1 MNGISTKEE
10 EIDKKMT
17 QVLFAGFPQKIS
29 YKSRRVLQ
37 YPPSFNRLVHSFTI
51 FCIRKR
57 TRKNIK
63 ASIPF
68 STCYMKSG
76 ICCSHSEAYIM
87 LTLSK
92 KEEQQ
97 RQQQAKNGYWQNE
110 LYSLGIE
117 PKEKKEFNDKE
128 ENENLSDN
136 IKQAMFQDYKLAYSE
151 KGDAHTEEANST
163 VTVG

>member
-1 MNGISTKEE
+1 VNSLKKYPIKADGFYNIHQVS
-10 EIDKKMT
+10 IDWFIHL
-17 QVLFAGFPQKIS
+17 LF
-29 YKSRRVLQ
+29 
-37 YPPSFNRLVHSFTI
+37 

-92 KEEQQ
+92 KEEQL
-97 RQQQAKNGYWQNE
+97 QQQAKNGYWQNE
-110 LYSLGIE
+110 LLSLGIE

-136 IKQAMFQDYKLAYSE
+136 IKQAMFQDYKLAYSDE
-151 KGDAHTEEANST
+151 GDAHTEEAKST